1 MTLHPYTLKSTDPG
15 SSGMTVNPHSA
26 EAAIDLD
33 RFADI
38 RPYHD
43 EEVEAVLALIN
54 RVKARGVAV
63 VLVTHRMQDLFRVC
77 DRIAVMY
84 EGTKVAERLTP
95 DTNLQELVDLIVGKG
110 GH

>member
-1 MTLHPYTLKSTDPG
+1 M
-15 SSGMTVNPHSA
+15 
-26 EAAIDLD
+26 
-33 RFADI
+33 
-38 RPYHD
+38 
-43 EEVEAVLALIN
+43 
-54 RVKARGVAV
+54 